1 MKYLLVVCVVGL
13 AAFGAHELWHDH
25 SVEVAEAKDTA
36 AQVGQVAED
45 VTRKVI
51 KTSERIADSAK
62 AAEKEFNK
70 K

>member
-25 SVEVAEAKDTA
+25 SVEVAKDTA